1 MDRGQPLSLI
11 PLGSDPLDMLNGRF
25 LWHDLTNSG
34 HVYEWMDAC
43 IHRHAPGTTHDVR
56 TSICHATGRSDYDE
70 PDEDANLA
78 YRDAVFTN
86 TAIGQ

>member
-1 MDRGQPLSLI
+1 MLHSQA
-11 PLGSDPLDMLNGRF
+11 GSASRF
-25 LWHDLTNSG
+25 LGTR
-34 HVYEWMDAC
+34 HV
-43 IHRHAPGTTHDVR
+43 PGTTHDVR
-56 TSICHATGRSDYDE
+56 TSICHATGRSVYDE